1 MSPIRVIAG
10 KAKGRKLKMVPGDST
25 RPITDRVKESLFNIL
40 RYDLPG
46 TSFLD
51 LFAGTGSVG
60 IEALSQG
67 AKYVRFLD
75 RNRRAIETIRSNLK
89 SVDLMEGA
97 EVLQMDAFALMERRP
112 DKAFDYIYI
121 APPQYKGMWKK
132 ALLLLDKQPDWSL
145 SDGWVVAQ
153 IDPKEYEEIPLKNLL
168 EFDQRKYGN
177 TLLVFYE
184 RAISDD

>member
-1 MSPIRVIAG
+1 MSPIRIIAG

-75 RNRRAIETIRSNLK
+75 RNRKAIDTIRENL
-89 SVDLMEGA
+89 SSSTLLDGS
-97 EVLQMDAFALMERRP
+97 EVLQMDAYALLDRRP

-121 APPQYKGMWKK
+121 APPQYKGMWNK
-132 ALLLLDKQPDWSL
+132 ALLALDKQPDWSV
-145 SDGWVVAQ
+145 SDGWVIAQ
-153 IDPKEYEEIPLKNLL
+153 IDPKEYEEVDLNNFV

-184 RAISDD
+184 RAHSDE